1 MNAQAQDVVHPK
13 TGMTYIEIKN
23 FIRDHFEQF
32 VNRQN
37 LGIADINFAKDF
49 VDHGAD
55 VPPGLPPGP
64 AGAKQYV
71 GGAYK
76 RFPDIHVTIEDMI
89 AEDDKVVV
97 RNRWTGTDATTKQ
110 HMAFSGIVIW
120 RIADRQIHERWRL
133 SPAAASGSLKWT
145 RRSRVNRYYRT
156 SWRSWVRIVQCGE
169 FCA

>member
-1 MNAQAQDVVHPK
+1 MNDGTQEAVNPK
-13 TGMTYIEIKN
+13 TGMTHRQMKN
-23 FIRDHFEQF
+23 FIHDHFEQF

-37 LGIADINFAKDF
+37 LGIADVNFAEDF

-71 GGAYK
+71 GGAYR

-97 RNRWTGTDATTKQ
+97 RNRWTGTDSTTNQ
-110 HMAFSGIVIW
+110 RMAFSGIVIW
-120 RIADRQIHERWRL
+120 RIADRQIRERWAYL
-133 SPAAASGSLKWT
+133 QAAQPAA
-145 RRSRVNRYYRT
+145 
-156 SWRSWVRIVQCGE
+156 
-169 FCA
+169 